1 MDSSPCYNA
10 YNTAQRTTFSTSNT
24 STGTKPVLSTDYE
37 RMGSFVHQ
45 AFGAQGSNSFTRMT
59 NPLKGSEGL
68 TGFTVSMWVK
78 RSDDNA
84 WDAIW
89 SFFNGTSAAA
99 KGPRLYL
106 TGNNY
111 IGYNDNNDT
120 WFDINYAENAYTD
133 IPVGQWTLV
142 TITVG
147 PTNGVRTYIN
157 GANKAA
163 HTLSASNGAT
173 IVKNLPISAVLE
185 KVASFNYFYLGLGS
199 FWGSADCCID
209 DVMIYN
215 RELSATDVRALNTM
229 ENRVSDFTIGEG
241 GTGIE
246 DIEDASLTVRTSR
259 KGMYDL
265 TGRQVTNPTR
275 GLYIIN
281 GKKVLIK

>member
-1 MDSSPCYNA
+1 M
-10 YNTAQRTTFSTSNT
+10 
-24 STGTKPVLSTDYE
+24 
-37 RMGSFVHQ
+37 
-45 AFGAQGSNSFTRMT
+45 
-59 NPLKGSEGL
+59 
-68 TGFTVSMWVK
+68 
-78 RSDDNA
+78 
-84 WDAIW
+84 
-89 SFFNGTSAAA
+89 
-99 KGPRLYL
+99 
-106 TGNNY
+106 
-111 IGYNDNNDT
+111 
-120 WFDINYAENAYTD
+120 
-133 IPVGQWTLV
+133 
-142 TITVG
+142 
-147 PTNGVRTYIN
+147 
-157 GANKAA
+157 
-163 HTLSASNGAT
+163 
-173 IVKNLPISAVLE
+173 LE